1 MDVFTVT
8 YRLVED
14 LCCLPTVGKAVLQID
29 GCSNLC
35 CVSQCESLGVTSQHT
50 TWQPEP
56 LWHLLLVTD
65 L

>member
-1 MDVFTVT
+1 MGSM
-8 YRLVED
+8 L
-14 LCCLPTVGKAVLQID
+14 GKALHLVLQID